1 MLRLYPDTDIT
12 PLASS
17 ILKDLAKGRKPN
29 SGAGGNVRGMIWSIR
44 LTNDTAAV
52 NSTTEYTPFDT
63 SREGPHICLLT
74 YPVDSVLSN
83 RLLFD
88 VARHN
93 FSNYAVR
100 DFDIDRQTYGQLGI
114 IIIKGFTSYADLED
128 YSRQLFA
135 DRQVVIPRQVRP
147 VFISEKNFDLLLKEG
162 RSFSDYFLFLQ
173 EQSDDAVE
181 APLME

>member
-1 MLRLYPDTDIT
+1 M
-12 PLASS
+12 S
-17 ILKDLAKGRKPN
+17 
-29 SGAGGNVRGMIWSIR
+29 
-44 LTNDTAAV
+44 
-52 NSTTEYTPFDT
+52 
-63 SREGPHICLLT
+63 
-74 YPVDSVLSN
+74 SN

-162 RSFSDYFLFLQ
+162 RSFSDYFLFFQ